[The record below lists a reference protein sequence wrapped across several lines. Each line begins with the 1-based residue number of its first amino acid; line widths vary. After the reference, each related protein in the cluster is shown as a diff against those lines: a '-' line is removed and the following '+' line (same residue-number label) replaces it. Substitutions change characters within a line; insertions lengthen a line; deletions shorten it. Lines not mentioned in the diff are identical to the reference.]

1 MDRMKTKSKS
11 FLNRLMSR
19 FAISV
24 VALVILATPLFYF
37 VTVRYYAEDLAD
49 LVSQYGIKHPD
60 IDLEQD
66 TVTGLLIQQG
76 GVILLLLVAVLI
88 VMKFV
93 PQRLW
98 APFRRTLEIM
108 RDFRVE
114 RGVVPELPKTNIT
127 EFEELNAT
135 LRSLMTNS
143 VRSYQVQKEFT
154 ENASHELQTPLA
166 IAQGSIDNLLQ
177 DPNLTEH
184 QAQALQSIA
193 MQLRYMSRLDRN
205 LLTLSRLENSQFST
219 ADVIWLNREVE
230 RLLPGMEAM
239 AGETPLDVTLLE
251 TDRQLRCNQT
261 LFDSVLGNLV
271 VNAIRHNKG
280 QSPVTLTLRPDRL
293 VVANASEEG
302 ALDADHIFQRFYR
315 SKTTQH
321 GVGLGLAIVKSICE
335 YHHWRVAYSYEGDRH
350 VFTVYFR
357 NP

>member
-1 MDRMKTKSKS
+1 MDGMKAKSKS
-11 FLNRLMSR
+11 FLSLLMTR

-24 VALVILATPLFYF
+24 VALVVLATPLFYY

-49 LVSQYGIKHPD
+49 LVSHYGIVHPD

-76 GVILLLLVAVLI
+76 GIILLLLVAVLI

-98 APFRRTLEIM
+98 APFRGTLEAM
-108 RDFRVE
+108 RDFQVE
-114 RGVVPELPKTNIT
+114 KGIVPELPKTNVS

-143 VRSYQVQKEFT
+143 IKSYQVQKEFT

-166 IAQGSIDNLLQ
+166 IALGIIDNLLQ
-177 DPNLTEH
+177 DSQLTEH
-184 QAQALQSIA
+184 QAQSLQSIA
-193 MQLRYMSRLDRN
+193 IQLRYMSRLDRN

-219 ADVIWLNREVE
+219 GDVIWLNREVE
-230 RLLPGMEAM
+230 RMLPGMEAM
-239 AGETPLDVTLLE
+239 AGETRLDVSLLD

-280 QSPVTLTLRPDRL
+280 QSPVTLTLLPDRL
-293 VVANASEEG
+293 RVTNVSDEG

-315 SKTTQH
+315 SKTSQR
-321 GVGLGLAIVKSICE
+321 GVGLGLAIVKSICD
-335 YHHWRVAYSYEGDRH
+335 YHHWRIEYTYEEGRH
-350 VFTVYFR
+350 VFTVYF
-357 NP
+357 ND

>member
-1 MDRMKTKSKS
+1 MKAKAKS
-11 FLNRLMSR
+11 FLSLLMTR

-24 VALVILATPLFYF
+24 VALVVLATPLFYY

-49 LVSQYGIKHPD
+49 LVSHYGIVHPD

-76 GVILLLLVAVLI
+76 GIILLLLVAVLI

-98 APFRRTLEIM
+98 APLRGKLEAM
-108 RDFRVE
+108 RDLRVDK
-114 RGVVPELPKTNIT
+114 GILPELPKTNVS

-143 VRSYQVQKEFT
+143 IKSYQVQKEFT

-166 IAQGSIDNLLQ
+166 IALGIIDNLLQ
-177 DPNLTEH
+177 DSQLTEH
-184 QAQALQSIA
+184 QAQSLQSIA
-193 MQLRYMSRLDRN
+193 IQLRYMSRLDRN

-219 ADVIWLNREVE
+219 GDVIWLNREVE
-230 RLLPGMEAM
+230 RMLPGMEAM
-239 AGETPLDVTLLE
+239 AGETRLDVSLLD

-280 QSPVTLTLRPDRL
+280 QSPVTLTLLPDRL
-293 VVANASEEG
+293 RVTNVSDEG

-315 SKTTQH
+315 SKTSQR
-321 GVGLGLAIVKSICE
+321 GVGLGLAIVKSICD
-335 YHHWRVAYSYEGDRH
+335 YHHWRIEYTYEEGRH
-350 VFTVYFR
+350 VFTVYF
-357 NP
+357 ND

>member
-1 MDRMKTKSKS
+1 MDGMKAKSKS
-11 FLNRLMSR
+11 FLSLLMTR

-24 VALVILATPLFYF
+24 VALVVLATPLFYY

-49 LVSQYGIKHPD
+49 LVSHYGIVHPD

-76 GVILLLLVAVLI
+76 GIILLLLVAVLI

-98 APFRRTLEIM
+98 APFRGTLEAM

-114 RGVVPELPKTNIT
+114 KGIVPELAKTNVS

-143 VRSYQVQKEFT
+143 IKSYQVQKEFT

-166 IAQGSIDNLLQ
+166 IALGIIDNLLQ
-177 DPNLTEH
+177 DSQLTEH
-184 QAQALQSIA
+184 QAQSLQSIA
-193 MQLRYMSRLDRN
+193 IQLRYMSRLDRN

-219 ADVIWLNREVE
+219 GDVIWLNREVE
-230 RLLPGMEAM
+230 RMLPGMEAM
-239 AGETPLDVTLLE
+239 AGETRLDVSLLD

-280 QSPVTLTLRPDRL
+280 QSPVTLTLLPDRL
-293 VVANASEEG
+293 RVTNVSDEG

-315 SKTTQH
+315 SKTSQR
-321 GVGLGLAIVKSICE
+321 GVGLGLAIVKSICD
-335 YHHWRVAYSYEGDRH
+335 YHHWRIEYTYEEGRH
-350 VFTVYFR
+350 VFTVYFHD
-357 NP
+357 

>member
-1 MDRMKTKSKS
+1 MDGMKAKAKS
-11 FLNRLMSR
+11 FLSLLMTR
-19 FAISV
+19 FATSV
-24 VALVILATPLFYF
+24 VALVVLATPLFYY

-49 LVSQYGIKHPD
+49 LVSHYGIVHPD

-76 GVILLLLVAVLI
+76 GIILLLLVAVLI

-98 APFRRTLEIM
+98 APLRGKLEAM
-108 RDFRVE
+108 RDLRVDK
-114 RGVVPELPKTNIT
+114 GILPELPKTNVS

-143 VRSYQVQKEFT
+143 IKSYQVQKEFT

-166 IAQGSIDNLLQ
+166 IALGIIDNLLQ
-177 DPNLTEH
+177 DSQLTEH
-184 QAQALQSIA
+184 QAQSLQSIA
-193 MQLRYMSRLDRN
+193 IQLRYMSRLDRN

-219 ADVIWLNREVE
+219 GDVIWLNREVE
-230 RLLPGMEAM
+230 RMLPGMEAM
-239 AGETPLDVTLLE
+239 AGETRLDVSLLD

-280 QSPVTLTLRPDRL
+280 QSPVTLTLLPDRL
-293 VVANASEEG
+293 RVTNVSDEG

-315 SKTTQH
+315 SKTSQR
-321 GVGLGLAIVKSICE
+321 GVGLGLAIVKSICD
-335 YHHWRVAYSYEGDRH
+335 YHHWRIEYTYEEGRH
-350 VFTVYFR
+350 VFTVYF
-357 NP
+357 ND

>member
-1 MDRMKTKSKS
+1 MDGMKAKSKS
-11 FLNRLMSR
+11 FLSLLMTR

-24 VALVILATPLFYF
+24 VALVVLATPLFYY

-49 LVSQYGIKHPD
+49 LVSHYGIVHPD

-76 GVILLLLVAVLI
+76 GIILLLLVAVLI

-98 APFRRTLEIM
+98 APFRGTLEAM

-114 RGVVPELPKTNIT
+114 KGIVPELPKTNVS

-143 VRSYQVQKEFT
+143 IKSYQVQKEFT

-166 IAQGSIDNLLQ
+166 IALGIIDNLLQ
-177 DPNLTEH
+177 DSQLTEH
-184 QAQALQSIA
+184 QAQSLQSIA
-193 MQLRYMSRLDRN
+193 IQLRYMSRLDRN

-219 ADVIWLNREVE
+219 GDVIWLNREVE
-230 RLLPGMEAM
+230 RMLPGMEAM
-239 AGETPLDVTLLE
+239 AGETRLDVSLLD

-280 QSPVTLTLRPDRL
+280 QSPVTLTLLPDRL
-293 VVANASEEG
+293 RVTNVSDEG

-315 SKTTQH
+315 SKTSQR
-321 GVGLGLAIVKSICE
+321 GVGLGLAIVKSICA
-335 YHHWRVAYSYEGDRH
+335 YHHWRIEYTYEEGRH
-350 VFTVYFR
+350 VFTVYF
-357 NP
+357 ND